1 MEQTLLKAEL
11 FSPEQ
16 LARLNPN
23 RIPGHI
29 AIIPDG
35 NRRWA
40 KKQADNYQK
49 GHEAGAGNLI
59 EIVKAGKALGVK
71 TLTFYLFSTENW
83 TRSQEEI
90 SALMWLLQE
99 FLRDNCQEM
108 QEEGVRLKTIGD
120 LNALPEEA
128 LKAVQ
133 ETIEATA
140 DCDQLDMVLALNYG
154 GRDEI
159 RRAFRSIL
167 DDYAEGKLQKEE
179 VTEDLIAG
187 YLDTKHWNDPDLL
200 IRTSGEMR
208 ISNFLL
214 WQLSYTEIYS
224 TELLWPEFKPIDL
237 LDAIADFQK
246 RERRLGGT

>member
-1 MEQTLLKAEL
+1 MTTTTAIYT
-11 FSPEQ
+11 PDQ
-16 LARLNPN
+16 LSRLNQEYTP
-23 RIPGHI
+23 RHI

-40 KKQADNYQK
+40 KKHAETYHA
-49 GHEAGAGNLI
+49 GHESGASNLI

-83 TRSQEEI
+83 TRSKEEI
-90 SALMWLLQE
+90 GALMWLLQE
-99 FLRDNCQEM
+99 FLKENCQEM
-108 QEEGVRLKTIGD
+108 QDQGARLKTIGD
-120 LNALPEEA
+120 LSAFPADVLTS
-128 LKAVQ
+128 VQ
-133 ETIEATA
+133 ETITATA
-140 DCDQLDMVLALNYG
+140 HCNQLDMVLALNYG

-159 RRAFRSIL
+159 RRALHCIV
-167 DDYAEGKLQKEE
+167 DHYAEGKLNKEE
-179 VTEDLIAG
+179 ITEELIAS
-187 YLDTKHWNDPDLL
+187 YLDTKHWGDPDLL

-224 TELLWPEFKPIDL
+224 TELLWPEFKAHDL
-237 LDAIADFQK
+237 LDAVVDFQK